1 MINMKIEMRNGKFL
15 IHNEEYPVQE
25 YRIFK
30 TRFYNIFLHQSYPPV
45 YYQKKGVGKNQ
56 YYIGVP
62 GLKNCQVTRS
72 PKGNLVANAAG
83 TWGPVVNAKK
93 EGEYHVRLSPEETLR
108 RGKPTYICQE
118 ICQEG

>member
-1 MINMKIEMRNGKFL
+1 MINMKIENGKFL

-30 TRFYNIFLHQSYPPV
+30 TRYYNIFLHQTYPPI
-45 YYQKKGVGKNQ
+45 YYQKKGVGKNR
-56 YYIGVP
+56 YYLGVP
-62 GLKNCQVTRS
+62 ELMNAQVVRS
-72 PKGNLVANAAG
+72 PRGNLVTNAAG
-83 TWGPVVNAKK
+83 TWGPVANAKK

-108 RGKPTYICQE
+108 RGKPMYV

>member
-1 MINMKIEMRNGKFL
+1 MEKVKVIERNGNFL
-15 IHNEEYPVQE
+15 IMNEEYPVQE
-25 YRIFK
+25 YRVFTTK
-30 TRFYNIFLHQSYPPV
+30 YYNIYLHKSYPPV

-83 TWGPVVNAKK
+83 TWGPVVNATE
-93 EGEYHVRLSPEETLR
+93 EGEFHILLSPEETLR
-108 RGKPTYICQE
+108 REKPTYI
-118 ICQEG
+118 ICPD

>member
-1 MINMKIEMRNGKFL
+1 MITELKNGKFI

-45 YYQKKGVGKNQ
+45 FFQKKWVGKNR

-62 GLKNCQVTRS
+62 GLKNCRVARS
-72 PKGNLVANAAG
+72 PKGNLVTNAAG
-83 TWGPVVNAKK
+83 TWGPVVNATE
-93 EGEYHVRLSPEETLR
+93 EGEFHVLLSPEETLR
-108 RGKPTYICQE
+108 REKPTYVILQE
-118 ICQEG
+118 TF

>member
-1 MINMKIEMRNGKFL
+1 MIAEMKNGKFIIL
-15 IHNEEYPVQE
+15 NEEYPVQE

-45 YYQKKGVGKNQ
+45 YFQKKWVGKRN
-56 YYIGVP
+56 YYLGVP
-62 GLKNCQVTRS
+62 ELMNAQVVKS
-72 PKGNLVANAAG
+72 PKGNLVTNAAG

-108 RGKPTYICQE
+108 RGKPTYVIQE
-118 ICQEG
+118 T